1 MSRHQ
6 ETDTQMLF
14 VFFFMNLCLKFESR
28 PNVHPFIINPV
39 LKTQKLCK
47 LLVVIF
53 VLFWKLLLEVRV
65 KILNVV

>member
-14 VFFFMNLCLKFESR
+14 VFFFMNIGLKFESR
-28 PNVHPFIINPV
+28 PYVHPFIISPV

-53 VLFWKLLLEVRV
+53 VLCWKLRV
-65 KILNVV
+65 KILNEV